1 MLNLK
6 RIKKVYFI
14 GIGGIMMSALAK
26 YFLAQGKEVSGS
38 DRTQSEITEKL
49 LKLGARINFEQ
60 VKENISPEIDLV
72 VYTKAVP
79 PEHPERQTAHKL
91 GLPAYAV
98 YEVLGQLSK
107 DKKTIAVAGM
117 HGKST
122 TSSLMGLVAEAA
134 GLDPTVFVGTQVKA
148 WEGNLRIGK
157 SQYLI
162 SEACEYKDSFLNYHP
177 YIAVITN
184 IEAEHLDYFKNLA
197 GVMKSFRQ
205 FAGQIKKGGWLVI
218 NSDNQNVRQIGADF
232 KGNLISFAVE
242 DKQAGF
248 RTEQVRLG
256 EKTEFRLSCPEF
268 RDYDGQ
274 KIVLQVPGLFNVY
287 NALAVIASS
296 AILGI
301 KIEVLKKALSEFK
314 GIWRRFELVKTKDGI
329 AYYDDYAHHPTEIK
343 ATLQAAKQKFKN
355 RKLWL
360 VFQPHLYSRTRDF
373 MEEFAEALSQAENL
387 IVAPIYPAREENQW
401 GVSSQQLVD
410 LINNKYKRVRPAM
423 FIGSNYYDDVK
434 SGYQQI
440 KDYLKQH
447 VKAGDVVMTMGAG
460 DVDMILKGF

>member
-1 MLNLK
+1 MLDLK
-6 RIKKVYFI
+6 QVKKVYFI

-26 YFLAQGKEVSGS
+26 YFLAEGKEVNGS
-38 DRTQSEITEKL
+38 DRTRSEITKQL
-49 LKLGARINFEQ
+49 IKLGARINFEQ
-60 VKENISPEIDLV
+60 VKENIKPEIDLV

-79 PEHPERQTAHKL
+79 PEQAERLAAQKL

-148 WEGNLRIGK
+148 WDGNLRIGK

-177 YIAVITN
+177 YMAIITN
-184 IEAEHLDYFKNLA
+184 IEAEHLDYFKNLE
-197 GVMKSFRQ
+197 GVMKSFQQ
-205 FAGQIKKGGWLVI
+205 FTSQVKKDGWLVI
-218 NSDNQNVRQIGADF
+218 NADNQNAKQVGDKF
-232 KGNLISFAVE
+232 TGNLISFAVE
-242 DKQAGF
+242 EVEAEL
-248 RTEQVRLG
+248 RAEQIELK
-256 EKTEFRLSCPEF
+256 EKTEFRLSCPKF
-268 RDYDGQ
+268 REYDGQ

-296 AILGI
+296 AVLGI
-301 KIEVLKKALSEFK
+301 KIDIVKKVLAEFK
-314 GIWRRFELVKTKDGI
+314 GIWRRFELAKEAGGVL
-329 AYYDDYAHHPTEIK
+329 YYDDYAHHPTEIK
-343 ATLQAAKQKFKN
+343 ATLEAVEQKFKDKN
-355 RKLWL
+355 FWL
-360 VFQPHLYSRTRDF
+360 IFQPHLYSRTQDF
-373 MEEFAEALSQAENL
+373 MEQFAKVLGRVENL
-387 IVAPIYPAREENQW
+387 IVAPIYPAREENKW

-410 LINNKYKRVRPAM
+410 LINSKYSRSRPAV

-447 VKAGDVVMTMGAG
+447 VQAGDVVMTMGAG
-460 DVDMILKGF
+460 DVDMILR